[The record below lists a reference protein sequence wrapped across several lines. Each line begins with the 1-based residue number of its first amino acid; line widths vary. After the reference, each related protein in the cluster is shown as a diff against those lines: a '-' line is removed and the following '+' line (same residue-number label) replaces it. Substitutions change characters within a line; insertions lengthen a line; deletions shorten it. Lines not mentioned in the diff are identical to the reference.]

1 MEESILMTYT
11 IEKTNT
17 KIIPLEVPGPNTLKS
32 INFYLLQKND
42 RTFLIDAGL
51 DKDTYWEYLQ
61 QSMQANGIRFRDL
74 TAILLTHHH
83 FDHVGLVHRI
93 SKEYDTP
100 VYIHPYALPKI
111 KGDPEFL
118 YKNYTFFADL
128 LNKLNTGEFGAEQV
142 KARYKRQ
149 MNNPKTALN
158 WNVKAIESSTL
169 FDFEVIEI
177 PGHAPDQ
184 VAFYLPEESIIF
196 IGDLLIDH
204 LRSNAFVEP
213 ALDGSRIPA
222 LTQHVASLEKII
234 ELNPETALSGHGKV
248 IYEPAK
254 LAKRRLD
261 AIEAKAKSIKSIIE
275 AGITTGREIVKKRH
289 PNKYEDIFFTL
300 MSDTLSFL
308 DYLETKGQ
316 LTKKEKN
323 GIWHWDTGSEHLSQK
338 HYGKW

>member
-1 MEESILMTYT
+1 MCYT

-17 KIIPLEVPGPNTLKS
+17 KIIPLEVPAPNMLKS

-42 RTFLIDAGL
+42 GTFLIDAGL
-51 DKDTYWEYLQ
+51 DKDTYWEYLL
-61 QSMQANGIRFRDL
+61 QSMQANGIRLRDL

-83 FDHVGLVHRI
+83 FDQVGLVHRI
-93 SKEYDTP
+93 SKKYEIP

-118 YKNYTFFADL
+118 YKSYSFFADL
-128 LNKLNTGEFGAEQV
+128 LNKLNTGDFGKEQV
-142 KARYKRQ
+142 RAKYKRQ

-158 WNVKAIESSTL
+158 WNVKAIESNTL
-169 FDFEVIEI
+169 FGFEVIEI

-184 VAFYLPEESIIF
+184 VAFSLPEENIIF

-222 LTQHVASLEKII
+222 LAQHVASLEKII
-234 ELNPETALSGHGKV
+234 ELNPEIALSGHGKV

-254 LAKRRLD
+254 LAKRRLE
-261 AIEAKAKSIKSIIE
+261 AIKTKAKSIKAVIE
-275 AGITTGREIVKKRH
+275 AGFTTGSEIVKKRH
-289 PNKYEDIFFTL
+289 PNKYEDIFLTL

-308 DYLETKGQ
+308 DYLEAKDE

-323 GIWHWDTGSEHLSQK
+323 GIWYWDKGSEHLSHK
-338 HYGKW
+338 ERSP

>member
-1 MEESILMTYT
+1 MTYT

-17 KIIPLEVPGPNTLKS
+17 TIIPLEVPAPNMLKS
-32 INFYLLQKND
+32 INFYLIQKNG

-51 DKDTYWEYLQ
+51 DKDTYWEYFL
-61 QSMQANGIRFRDL
+61 QSMKANGLKVRDL

-93 SKEYDTP
+93 SKEYDIP

-118 YKNYTFFADL
+118 YKSYLFFADI
-128 LNKLNTGEFGAEQV
+128 LNKLNTGEFGAQQV

-149 MNNPKTALN
+149 MNNPKTALD
-158 WNVKAIESSTL
+158 WNVKAIEANTL

-184 VAFYLPEESIIF
+184 VAFYLPEENIIF
-196 IGDLLIDH
+196 TGDLLIDH

-213 ALDGSRIPA
+213 APNGSRIPA

-234 ELNPETALSGHGKV
+234 ELHPETALSGHGKV

-254 LAKRRLD
+254 LAKRRLH
-261 AIEAKAKSIKSIIE
+261 AIGTKAKSIKAVIE
-275 AGITTGREIVKKRH
+275 AGFTTGSEIVKKRH

-308 DYLETKGQ
+308 DYFEAKGE

-323 GIWHWDTGSEHLSQK
+323 GIWYWDVESEHLSQ
-338 HYGKW
+338 